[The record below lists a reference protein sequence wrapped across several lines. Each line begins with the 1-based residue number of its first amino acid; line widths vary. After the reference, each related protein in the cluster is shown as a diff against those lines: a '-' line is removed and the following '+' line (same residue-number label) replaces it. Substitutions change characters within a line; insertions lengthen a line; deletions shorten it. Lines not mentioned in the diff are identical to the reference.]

1 MKALGSDWLN
11 PLSAAFA
18 ELSSGVPI
26 SLFGGLNCVSVSGE
40 KLNFGNSF
48 LPARPFTPFVPP
60 STGVTPLLS
69 AGIMPLPPRGTERL
83 YIMKSKN
90 ALQLSD

>member
-69 AGIMPLPPRGTERL
+69 GRYNAVAAQGTERL
-83 YIMKSKN
+83 YIMKSKKCL
-90 ALQLSD
+90 ATF